1 MVTVFRSVG
10 IDFVFMFVYCM
21 IVVGCLSNQ
30 WSTDVLLVSMCA
42 CLSELY
48 VFAPILDVI
57 G

>member
-1 MVTVFRSVG
+1 MVPVFRSVG

-30 WSTDVLLVSMCA
+30 WSTDVLLVYMCA

-48 VFAPILDVI
+48 VFAPILDII